1 MVTWVFFF
9 FFLNLFTFRDVLKDF
24 KSYSKY
30 IINNYQISLLEKC
43 DCLVPSQR
51 NFFSNYQMY
60 GKKNKFIKC
69 EFQTTF
75 LLFNNVYL
83 Q

>member
-1 MVTWVFFF
+1 MGFFF

-60 GKKNKFIKC
+60 GKKKIHKM
-69 EFQTTF
+69 
-75 LLFNNVYL
+75 
-83 Q
+83 